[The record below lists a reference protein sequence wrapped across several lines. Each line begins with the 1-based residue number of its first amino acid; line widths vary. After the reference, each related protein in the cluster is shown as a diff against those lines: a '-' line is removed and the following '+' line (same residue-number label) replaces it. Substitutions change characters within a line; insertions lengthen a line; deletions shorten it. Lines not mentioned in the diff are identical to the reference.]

1 MTQPGSVA
9 AAHPPP
15 STVTTARDL
24 VSRGVSR
31 SEAIDSLAAAAAGQA
46 DVLRRGVEWWVRR
59 MPKAR
64 WDDYS
69 AVHVLA
75 VLEGALARVEPLTPA
90 RGRRTG

>member
-1 MTQPGSVA
+1 
-9 AAHPPP
+9 
-15 STVTTARDL
+15 
-24 VSRGVSR
+24 
-31 SEAIDSLAAAAAGQA
+31 
-46 DVLRRGVEWWVRR
+46 